1 MRCLIVSGQSGSGK
15 TVALHT
21 LEDEGFYCVDNLP
34 ISLIPELIERI
45 STTHAELHQNV
56 AIGVDA
62 RSSDADSLQDFPEI
76 LTKVRKQVDSVQ
88 VVFLQTDL
96 DTLVRRFNETRR
108 RHPMTRQDRPL
119 VQAIHEE
126 RRVLEP
132 ISQLADTFI
141 DTTSTNLHQLRQHM
155 RDRIVK
161 TRGDGMAIL
170 FQSFGYKHGTP
181 LDTDF
186 AFDIRCLPNPHWQVN
201 LRPLDGRDQPI
212 IDFLEEHETVAEMYQ
227 SIDEFL
233 RRFVPH
239 FESEGRA
246 YLTISI
252 GCTGGRH
259 RSVYMV
265 EKLAAAF
272 RLLGHTV
279 SVRHREIG

>member
-15 TVALHT
+15 TVALNT

-34 ISLIPELIERI
+34 ISLIPDLIDRI
-45 STTHAELHQNV
+45 STTHAELHQSV
-56 AIGVDA
+56 AVGVDA
-62 RSSDADSLQDFPEI
+62 RSSDADSLQHFPHIIER
-76 LTKVRKQVDSVQ
+76 VRKLVDSLEVI
-88 VVFLQTDL
+88 FLQTDL

-141 DTTSTNLHQLRQHM
+141 DTTTTNLHQLRQHV
-155 RDRIVK
+155 RNRIVRK
-161 TRGDGMAIL
+161 KGDGTSIL

-201 LRPLDGRDQPI
+201 LRPLDGRDEPI
-212 IDFLEEHETVAEMYQ
+212 VRFLEEHNSVLEMFD
-227 SIDEFL
+227 SINHFL
-233 RRFVPH
+233 KTYVPH
-239 FESEGRA
+239 FEAEGRA

-272 RLLGHTV
+272 REAGHTV
-279 SVRHREIG
+279 SIRHREIS

>member
-1 MRCLIVSGQSGSGK
+1 MRCVIVSGQSGSGK

-34 ISLIPELIERI
+34 ISLIPDLIERI

-62 RSSDADSLQDFPEI
+62 RSSDADSLLHFPDI
-76 LTKVRKQVDSVQ
+76 IGRVRSRVDSLQ

-132 ISQLADTFI
+132 ISQLADAFI
-141 DTTSTNLHQLRQHM
+141 DTTTTNLHQLRQHV

-161 TRGDGMAIL
+161 NRGDGMSIL

-201 LRPLDGRDQPI
+201 LRPLDGRDKPI
-212 IDFLEEHETVAEMYQ
+212 IDFLEEHSSVGDMYG
-227 SIDEFL
+227 SIEQFL
-233 RRFVPH
+233 HRFVPD

-272 RLLGHTV
+272 RKSGHTV
-279 SVRHREIG
+279 SVRHREIH

>member
-15 TVALHT
+15 SVALHT

-34 ISLIPELIERI
+34 ISLIPDLIERI
-45 STTHAELHQNV
+45 STTHADLHQNV

-62 RSSDADSLQDFPEI
+62 RSSDADSLQAFPDI
-76 LTKVRKQVDSVQ
+76 LTQVRKQVDSVQ

-108 RHPMTRQDRPL
+108 RHPMTHQDRPL

-132 ISQLADTFI
+132 ISQLADAFI
-141 DTTSTNLHQLRQHM
+141 DTTTTNLHQLRQHV

-186 AFDIRCLPNPHWQVN
+186 AFDIRCLPNPHWQIN
-201 LRPLDGRDQPI
+201 LRPLDGRDAPI
-212 IDFLEEHETVAEMYQ
+212 IEFLEEHDSVNSMYQ
-227 SIDEFL
+227 SIDQFL
-233 RRFVPH
+233 QRFVPM

-272 RLLGHTV
+272 RHLGHTV